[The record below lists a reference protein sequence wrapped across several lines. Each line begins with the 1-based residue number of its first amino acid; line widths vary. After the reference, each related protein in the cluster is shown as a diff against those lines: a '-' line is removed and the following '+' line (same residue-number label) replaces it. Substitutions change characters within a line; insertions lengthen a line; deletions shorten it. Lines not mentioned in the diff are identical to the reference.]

1 MNLQNHSTVFGGGV
15 LVTSSNLT
23 VTESEFIKNSA
34 GKAGAAIKVLG
45 GVAYVNASKIANNYA
60 NEYGAAFDITT
71 QGPLSSEKTYVYVSA
86 SEIAN
91 NTAERG
97 AAFFLHELNEVFVSQ
112 TIMRNNT
119 GTTNMSFSNLCNG

>member
-1 MNLQNHSTVFGGGV
+1 VFGGGV

-23 VTESEFIKNSA
+23 VTESEFIRNSA

-45 GVAYVNASKIANNYA
+45 GVASVNTTKIAYNYA

-71 QGPLSSEKTYVYVSA
+71 QGPLSSEETYVYVTA
-86 SEIAN
+86 SEISN

-97 AAFFLHELNEVFVSQ
+97 AAFFLYELNEVFVSQ
-112 TIMRNNT
+112 TIIRNNT
-119 GTTNMSFSNLCNG
+119 GNKISPAASRVMDHID